1 MTRIA
6 GMKPIQHDVPE
17 LGQRPAECMQTAAT
31 SLLRA
36 VGLDITID
44 EVLTQVPVYVDE
56 KGEKIGTSPGH
67 LASYLALQ
75 NLSPTV
81 YSFDTELFD
90 RSWDSLASTQVVSSL
105 KDRLPNIPDHSW
117 LSKYAHILVDGWELF
132 VNSGGKFRF
141 VPLSNDLVMR
151 ELSKSPLYVMLNSTY
166 LNGVSRQ
173 RYDVD
178 KGRFVEDSSA
188 GRSLTHSVVVSGFD
202 GSDYIVVDPD
212 PPAGEKVTRKVA
224 PDHLLCSIMAAQTE
238 SDNLF
243 ISFG

>member
-1 MTRIA
+1 
-6 GMKPIQHDVPE
+6 MKRIQHDVPE

-44 EVLTQVPVYVDE
+44 EVLAQVPVYIDE

-67 LASYLALQ
+67 LASFLGQ
-75 NLSPTV
+75 QSLSPTV

-90 RSWDSLASTQVVSSL
+90 RSWDSFTPKQVVSSL

-132 VNSGGKFRF
+132 VSSGGKFRL
-141 VPLSNDLVMR
+141 VPLSNDLIMR
-151 ELSKSPLYVMLNSTY
+151 ELSNGPLYVMLNSTY

-173 RYDVD
+173 RFDVD
-178 KGRFVEDSSA
+178 EERFLDDSSA
-188 GRSLTHSVVVSGFD
+188 GRSLTHSIVLSGFN

-212 PPAGEKVTRKVA
+212 PPAGEKVTRKVS

-243 ISFG
+243 ISVG